1 MIECVVLIRWPN
13 GRVDFLSEE
22 DGRMT
27 VFPDR
32 DAAIDCVTKH
42 PVWASQPHQ
51 LVELD
56 EL

>member
-1 MIECVVLIRWPN
+1 MTDTVILVRFDN

-27 VFPDR
+27 VFPHR
-32 DAAIDCVTKH
+32 DAAIDCALSH
-42 PVWASQPHQ
+42 PLCNALPYQV
-51 LVELD
+51 VELD